1 MADNSQENRKMLPQS
16 EEAEKSVLGG
26 LLIDEDAM
34 VKVADILS
42 IDDFYQPKHRKIYK
56 ACLNL
61 FENDSPVDTITLTD
75 KLKDS
80 KDLDSVGGASYLAEL
95 ANFSGTSAHIRR
107 HAKIVNDK
115 ATLRRL
121 ISASST
127 ISELALNPSMEA
139 EEIIDKAEGQIFN
152 LSKESTTNKF
162 TPIEDILEDSFER
175 IDSLHKD
182 KNALRGIPTHFKDLD
197 NMISGLQS
205 SDLIILAGRPSMGKS
220 TLALNI
226 GVRAAIEEKM
236 PVGVFSLEMSKEQLV
251 DRLICEEAK
260 VDSWKLRTGNLNDD
274 DFVKIGQAMGTL
286 SEAPIF
292 LEDTPALSVME
303 IRAKARRLQA
313 EHDIKLVIVDY
324 LQLIEGSGSSDNRV
338 QQMSDI
344 SRSLKALAR
353 ELDVPVIALS
363 QLSRAV
369 ESRDP
374 QIPRLSDLRESG
386 CLTGDTIIT
395 DANTGKQ
402 YQIKKLAKTKQKI
415 KVWSM
420 DNQYKLKKITIK
432 KAFYSGEKKVFRL
445 KLASGKEVRASA
457 NHPFYTIK
465 GWKRLDDLKE
475 GVKLATPRILSSS
488 SNMKIDNNKLRV
500 LAHMIGGG
508 CYLSRQ
514 PIHYTNQDPE
524 SISLVRKSAKKAF
537 GVKTRIVEQDN
548 CYYLYLSSSKKLAR
562 NIRNPIAEWFD
573 RIGIFNQRSKN
584 KVIPEIVFNLSND
597 QLGVFIR
604 HLWSTDGTI
613 SRYKPKNDRSPV
625 WSINY
630 TSSSII
636 LIHQLQH
643 LLLRFGIISTIRK
656 KQNHKKQVW
665 YNLCIQSSQEQ
676 QKFISKI
683 GIFGSKSKK
692 IKKAKKELVKINKNV
707 NLDTIP
713 RYIWKKI
720 DRVRLAFNETARLFH
735 AKLNWAYS
743 GTARTKHDI
752 SRNNLE
758 YIISVF
764 ENEELENLARSD
776 LYWDEIK
783 SIEYIGEKSV
793 YDIEVPK
800 FHNFVANDIIVHN
813 SIEQDADL
821 VLMLYRE
828 DYYNPETE
836 NKNITD
842 IIIGKHRN
850 GPTGQI
856 QLYFSKDQL
865 AFKDLDVKHASSQ
878 SQPQDKDLEL

>member
-1 MADNSQENRKMLPQS
+1 MAESREEKKMLPQS

-42 IDDFYQPKHRKIYK
+42 IDDFYQPKHKKIYK

-75 KLKDS
+75 KLKDT
-80 KDLDSVGGASYLAEL
+80 KDLDSIGGASYLAQL
-95 ANFSGTSAHIRR
+95 ANFAGSSAHIRR

-127 ISELALNPSMEA
+127 ISELALDPSMEA

-182 KNALRGIPTHFKDLD
+182 KDALRGIPTHFKDLD
-197 NMISGLQS
+197 NMISGLQP

-260 VDSWKLRTGNLNDD
+260 VDSWKLRTGNLSDD

-324 LQLIEGSGSSDNRV
+324 LQLIEGSGNSDNRV

-386 CLTGDTIIT
+386 
-395 DANTGKQ
+395 
-402 YQIKKLAKTKQKI
+402 
-415 KVWSM
+415 
-420 DNQYKLKKITIK
+420 
-432 KAFYSGEKKVFRL
+432 
-445 KLASGKEVRASA
+445 
-457 NHPFYTIK
+457 
-465 GWKRLDDLKE
+465 
-475 GVKLATPRILSSS
+475 
-488 SNMKIDNNKLRV
+488 
-500 LAHMIGGG
+500 
-508 CYLSRQ
+508 
-514 PIHYTNQDPE
+514 
-524 SISLVRKSAKKAF
+524 
-537 GVKTRIVEQDN
+537 
-548 CYYLYLSSSKKLAR
+548 
-562 NIRNPIAEWFD
+562 
-573 RIGIFNQRSKN
+573 
-584 KVIPEIVFNLSND
+584 
-597 QLGVFIR
+597 
-604 HLWSTDGTI
+604 
-613 SRYKPKNDRSPV
+613 
-625 WSINY
+625 
-630 TSSSII
+630 
-636 LIHQLQH
+636 
-643 LLLRFGIISTIRK
+643 
-656 KQNHKKQVW
+656 
-665 YNLCIQSSQEQ
+665 
-676 QKFISKI
+676 
-683 GIFGSKSKK
+683 
-692 IKKAKKELVKINKNV
+692 
-707 NLDTIP
+707 
-713 RYIWKKI
+713 
-720 DRVRLAFNETARLFH
+720 
-735 AKLNWAYS
+735 
-743 GTARTKHDI
+743 
-752 SRNNLE
+752 
-758 YIISVF
+758 
-764 ENEELENLARSD
+764 
-776 LYWDEIK
+776 
-783 SIEYIGEKSV
+783 
-793 YDIEVPK
+793 
-800 FHNFVANDIIVHN
+800 

-836 NKNITD
+836 NKNVTD

-865 AFKDLDVKHASSQ
+865 AFKDLDTKHSSAPGQ
-878 SQPQDKDLEL
+878 GQDEDLEL